1 MDDCEPW
8 LSPQAISSSPNLTVA
23 ASAAIPT
30 PRGSLGAD
38 GAGLGVGVGVGG
50 VEEGSGAES
59 ESMTRMSVAELRNQ
73 VLLLGGST
81 DGCHVRQ

>member
-1 MDDCEPW
+1 M
-8 LSPQAISSSPNLTVA
+8 
-23 ASAAIPT
+23 
-30 PRGSLGAD
+30 
-38 GAGLGVGVGVGG
+38 GVGVGVGG

-59 ESMTRMSVAELRNQ
+59 EMTSMSVAELRNQ